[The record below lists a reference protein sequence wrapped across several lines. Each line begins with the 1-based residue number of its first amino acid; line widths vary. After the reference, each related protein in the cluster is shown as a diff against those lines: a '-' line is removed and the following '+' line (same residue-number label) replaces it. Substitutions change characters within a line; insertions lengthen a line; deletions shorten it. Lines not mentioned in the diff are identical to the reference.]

1 MKTLTQHT
9 NSYQPILIQGW
20 AGISVCGLN
29 KNHVLGFKK
38 CNQV

>member
-9 NSYQPILIQGW
+9 KSYQPNLIQDW
-20 AGISVCGLN
+20 AGISVCGFN
-29 KNHVLGFKK
+29 KSRVLGFKK